1 MSEEPVEKWL
11 GTKEV
16 QEYLGI
22 GRETVSEWIAKRG
35 MPAYKVGRFWRFK
48 ISEIDEWIRTGEAAD
63 PESGKE
69 DTDA

>member
-1 MSEEPVEKWL
+1 MKEESVEKWADS
-11 GTKEV
+11 KEV

-22 GRETVSEWIAKRG
+22 GRETITEWINKRG

-63 PESGKE
+63 PEQGEK
-69 DTDA
+69 

>member
-1 MSEEPVEKWL
+1 MNEESVEKWADSR
-11 GTKEV
+11 EV

-22 GRETVSEWIAKRG
+22 GRETVTEWINKRG

-48 ISEIDEWIRTGEAAD
+48 ISEIDEWIRTGGAATI
-63 PESGKE
+63 ETTEE

>member
-1 MSEEPVEKWL
+1 MNEESVEKWADS
-11 GTKEV
+11 KEV

-22 GRETVSEWIAKRG
+22 GRETVTEWINKRD

-63 PESGKE
+63 PEQGEK
-69 DTDA
+69 